1 MGMFTPAQLISPAR
15 QEVQQEMDAH
25 VLRNLSKAHPTPP
38 LCQTTTAS
46 QGATCAAQQDPHP
59 PFAGLS
65 ERKAEV

>member
-25 VLRNLSKAHPTPP
+25 VLHNLSKAHPTPP
-38 LCQTTTAS
+38 LCRATTAS
-46 QGATCAAQQDPHP
+46 QGATCAAQDPHP
-59 PFAGLS
+59 PFAGLW